1 MTNYITL
8 EEIQNMCLSP
18 DLSVQTY
25 IEDIFLVLFRIWV
38 RNGYWS
44 LGNMFII
51 GAGLFF
57 FYSRENLFDAVNIL
71 FDWYDQIIESLWE
84 KKQ

>member
-1 MTNYITL
+1 
-8 EEIQNMCLSP
+8 
-18 DLSVQTY
+18 
-25 IEDIFLVLFRIWV
+25 
-38 RNGYWS
+38 
-44 LGNMFII
+44 MFII
-51 GAGLFF
+51 GAVFF

>member
-8 EEIQNMCLSP
+8 EEIQSMCLSP

-44 LGNMFII
+44 LGNMFIT